1 MFFEI
6 INGIKQVE
14 PGEVNLSDS
23 HHYAGVISLDES
35 ESIFKNLGI
44 DAEKFFE
51 LLGGKSVTLENHG
64 GFDMAALNILNHRS
78 MSSPGERTGIVFN
91 KNIIIFV
98 SKDVHTVLAM
108 TPFLNAAEDGSFVF
122 DRILSSF
129 FERLTGEDIDYLD
142 KIEQEISDL
151 ESALIRS
158 KRQNCVK
165 EIISLRKRLLVFK
178 RYYEQLLNVLEELQQ
193 NENDTLSVNSLRY
206 FKIYAGRVERLY
218 HSVLNLRD
226 YVTQVREAY
235 QAEVDISLNNI
246 MKIFTVITAIFLPLT
261 LIVGWYGMNLQLPE
275 FKWAFGYPFVIIL
288 SVAVVVF
295 CLFIF
300 KKRKWF

>member
-6 INGIKQVE
+6 ENGMRAAE
-14 PGEVNLSDS
+14 PGDAARPGP
-23 HHYAGVISLDES
+23 HHYVGLVSLGES
-35 ESIFKNLGI
+35 EEVLKTLGLNS
-44 DAEKFFE
+44 ERFRE
-51 LLGGKSVTLENHG
+51 LYSGKSITLESHG
-64 GFDMAALNILNHRS
+64 GFDMIGLNVLSHKLP
-78 MSSPGERTGIVFN
+78 SSTGERVCIIFN
-91 KNIIIFV
+91 KAMLMFV
-98 SKDVHTVLAM
+98 CADVSVVSAM
-108 TPFLNAAEDGSFVF
+108 MPCLKAAEDSAGF
-122 DRILSSF
+122 DRMLSAF
-129 FERLTGEDIDYLD
+129 FERLTGGDVDILD
-142 KIEQEISDL
+142 DVEQEISDL

-193 NENDTLSVNSLRY
+193 NENDTLHGNSLRY
-206 FKIYAGRVERLY
+206 FRIYSGRVERLY

-275 FKWAFGYPFVIIL
+275 FQWAFGYPFVIIL

-295 CLFIF
+295 CLVIF
-300 KKRKWF
+300 KKKKWF